1 MRLRGR
7 CAGCS
12 LLLATLPLPTLIGAT
27 PAPARTEVPR
37 TPSRATDARMTD
49 AQAAKL
55 AQEALGAEDPV
66 VIKAALI
73 RLKGHTF
80 KSSRVP
86 ERELVL
92 YAQGMLEARLG
103 NLPSATVA
111 LKNLERQWPKSP
123 FMGEAHAILAENAVA
138 QKHYMEAE
146 GRLHKALASDLPS
159 ERKRRPQELLIW
171 TLVELGHPQ
180 DALPIVQSLRP
191 LGNKERPSEKG
202 LAGIVETLG
211 AAGERDQT
219 QGARKDFQNLFPK
232 SEFMPRVDL
241 AWGRLLGRSGDAKE
255 SALVLRK
262 LIKDFPRSSQA
273 DDARLALASLLT
285 DGSLPDASGMPN
297 AESLLEE
304 VRKGG
309 KGLPKGAAQTVEL
322 RLLVGKSL
330 WEDALNVV
338 DRMEPGLR
346 EGSTEIKKLWTQAWQ
361 AWVDQRLEKGL
372 PGELLT
378 RLKPG
383 CFAALEAEAR
393 LGVAELLAGNG
404 LLELLPGLLG
414 EAPKNERDAL
424 RKAALAKS
432 LPEAQP
438 RAILRLVPVKGATAD
453 EALLRARAE
462 AALEDW
468 IPLRTTLDRARP
480 GPERIQALLRLLQR
494 PVVPRE
500 PTTQRLAEAES
511 WLKRAQEK
519 GAVREPLEILVAD
532 LRFQTGDARGALAL
546 YPTRPAAPEQRGWV
560 ALMRAQAMLKQGQ
573 QEQARLL
580 IKEARDEQGFKGQR
594 DAIAKSLGAY

>member
-12 LLLATLPLPTLIGAT
+12 ILLATLPLPTLVGAT
-27 PAPARTEVPR
+27 AAPIRTEVPK
-37 TPSRATDARMTD
+37 TPSKAAESRMTD

-55 AQEALGAEDPV
+55 AQEALGSEDPV
-66 VIKAALI
+66 VIKAALL
-73 RLKGHTF
+73 RLKGHAF
-80 KSSRVP
+80 KSSKVP

-103 NLPSATVA
+103 NLPAATVA

-123 FMGEAHAILAENAVA
+123 FMGEAQAVLAENAVA
-138 QKHYMEAE
+138 QKHYKEAE
-146 GRLHKALASDLPS
+146 GRLHQALGSDIPS

-171 TLVELGHPQ
+171 TLVELGRPQ
-180 DALPIVQSLRP
+180 EALPIVQSLHP
-191 LGNKERPSEKG
+191 LGAREKPTEKG
-202 LAGIVETLG
+202 LAAIVETLG
-211 AAGERDQT
+211 AAGEREQA
-219 QGARKDFQNLFPK
+219 QGARKDFQNLFPQ
-232 SEFMPRVDL
+232 SELMPRVDL

-255 SALVLRK
+255 SAQVFRK
-262 LIKDFPRSSQA
+262 LIKDYPRSGQA
-273 DDARLALASLLT
+273 DDAKLALASLLT
-285 DGSLPDASGMPN
+285 DGSLPDTSGMPS

-309 KGLPKGAAQTVEL
+309 KGLPKGTAQVVEL
-322 RLLVGKSL
+322 RLLVGKTL

-346 EGSTEIKKLWTQAWQ
+346 EGSPEIKKLWSQAWN
-361 AWVDQRLEKGL
+361 AWVVQRLEKGL

-383 CFAALEAEAR
+383 SYAALTAESR

-404 LLELLPGLLG
+404 LLELLPGLMG

-432 LPEAQP
+432 QPEAQP
-438 RAILRLVPVKGATAD
+438 RALLRLVPAKGGTPD

-468 IPLRTTLDRARP
+468 VPLRTTLARARP
-480 GPERIQALLRLLQR
+480 GPERIKALLRLLQR
-494 PVVPRE
+494 PMVPKE
-500 PTTQRLAEAES
+500 PTPQRLAEAEG
-511 WLKRAQEK
+511 WLKRAPEK
-519 GAVREPLEILVAD
+519 GAVRESLEILVAD
-532 LRFQTGDARGALAL
+532 LRFQNGDTRGALAL
-546 YPTRPAAPEQRGWV
+546 YPVKPVAPEQRGWV
-560 ALMRAQAMLKQGQ
+560 ALMRAQALMKQGQ

>member
-1 MRLRGR
+1 
-7 CAGCS
+7 
-12 LLLATLPLPTLIGAT
+12 
-27 PAPARTEVPR
+27 
-37 TPSRATDARMTD
+37 MTD

-55 AQEALGAEDPV
+55 AQDALGAEDPV
-66 VIKAALI
+66 IIKAALI
-73 RLKGHTF
+73 RLKGHAF

-103 NLPSATVA
+103 NLATATVA
-111 LKNLERQWPKSP
+111 LKNLERQWPKSA
-123 FMGEAHAILAENAVA
+123 FMGEAQAILAENAVA

-146 GRLHKALASDLPS
+146 GRLHKALASDIPS

-180 DALPIVQSLRP
+180 EALPIVQSLRP
-191 LGNKERPSEKG
+191 LGAREKPSEKG
-202 LAGIVETLG
+202 LAAIVETLS
-211 AAGERDQT
+211 AAGERVQA
-219 QGARKDFQNLFPK
+219 QGARKDFQNLFPQ
-232 SEFMPRVDL
+232 SELMSRVDL

-255 SALVLRK
+255 SAQVLRK

-285 DGSLPDASGMPN
+285 DGSLPDTTGMPN

-309 KGLPKGAAQTVEL
+309 KGLPKGAAQLVEL

-346 EGSTEIKKLWTQAWQ
+346 AGSSEVGKMWSQAWN
-361 AWVDQRLEKGL
+361 AWVAQRLEKGL

-383 CFAALEAEAR
+383 CYAALDAESR

-404 LLELLPGLLG
+404 LLELMPGLIS
-414 EAPKNERDAL
+414 EAPRNERDAL
-424 RKAALAKS
+424 RTAALAKS
-432 LPEAQP
+432 QPEAQP
-438 RAILRLVPVKGATAD
+438 RAVLRLVPAKGGTAD

-462 AALEDW
+462 AALEEW
-468 IPLRTTLDRARP
+468 VPLRSTLARARP
-480 GPERIQALLRLLQR
+480 GPERIGALLRLLQR
-494 PVVPRE
+494 PMVAKE
-500 PTTQRLAEAES
+500 STAQRLAEAEG
-511 WLKRAQEK
+511 WLKRTPEK
-519 GAVREPLEILVAD
+519 GAVREPLDILVAD
-532 LRFQTGDARGALAL
+532 LRFQNGDARGALAL
-546 YPTRPAAPEQRGWV
+546 YPARPVAPEQRGWV

-580 IKEARDEQGFKGQR
+580 IKETRDEQGFKGQR

>member
-7 CAGCS
+7 SAGCCF
-12 LLLATLPLPTLIGAT
+12 LLAALPLPASLGAT
-27 PAPARTEVPR
+27 EAPARTEAPKAP
-37 TPSRATDARMTD
+37 TKAAESRMTD

-55 AQEALGAEDPV
+55 AQEALRAEDPV
-66 VIKAALI
+66 LIKAALI
-73 RLKGHTF
+73 RLKGHAF
-80 KSSRVP
+80 KSSKVP

-103 NLPSATVA
+103 NLPTATVA

-123 FMGEAHAILAENAVA
+123 FMGEAQAILAENAVA
-138 QKHYMEAE
+138 LKRYKEAE
-146 GRLHKALASDLPS
+146 GRLHQALASDIPS

-180 DALPIVQSLRP
+180 EALPIVQSLRP
-191 LGNKERPSEKG
+191 LGDKEKPSEKG
-202 LAGIVETLG
+202 LAAIVETLG
-211 AAGERDQT
+211 AAGERDQA
-219 QGARKDFQNLFPK
+219 QGARKDFQNLFPQ
-232 SEFMPRVDL
+232 SELMPRVDL
-241 AWGRLLGRSGDAKE
+241 AWGRLVGRSGDAKE
-255 SALVLRK
+255 SAQVLRK
-262 LIKDFPRSSQA
+262 LIKDYPRSSQA

-285 DGSLPDASGMPN
+285 DGSLPDASGLPS

-309 KGLPKGAAQTVEL
+309 KGLPKGAGQVVEL

-338 DRMEPGLR
+338 DRMEPELR
-346 EGSTEIKKLWTQAWQ
+346 GGSSEIKKLWSQAWN
-361 AWVDQRLEKGL
+361 AWVVQRLEKGL

-383 CFAALEAEAR
+383 TYAALDAESR

-404 LLELLPGLLG
+404 LLELLPGLMS
-414 EAPKNERDAL
+414 EAPKSEREGL
-424 RKAALAKS
+424 RKAALAKVQ
-432 LPEAQP
+432 PEAQP
-438 RAILRLVPVKGATAD
+438 AAVLRLVSAKGGTAD

-468 IPLRTTLDRARP
+468 VPLRTTLDRARP
-480 GPERIQALLRLLQR
+480 GPERIKAILRLLQR
-494 PVVPRE
+494 PMVPKE
-500 PTTQRLAEAES
+500 SAAHRLAEAEG
-511 WLKRAQEK
+511 WLQRAHEK
-519 GAVREPLEILVAD
+519 GAAREPLDILVAD
-532 LRFQTGDARGALAL
+532 LRFQHGDARGALAL
-546 YPTRPAAPEQRGWV
+546 YPAKAAAPEQRGWV

-573 QEQARLL
+573 QDQARLL